1 VAVAGPIAGPTRA
14 APRGRGLGLIALIA
28 ALGAAILAPLVAA
41 IATFSIGLGA
51 GREIV
56 LNPTDIDF
64 DWSVLT
70 PVRDWVLVAEISF
83 WAGTALGV
91 WALVQGA
98 IAIVTDRGR
107 GLGIAAVAVAIAGV
121 IIFAVVVQGFLAAGL
136 AAGSGIGG

>member
-1 VAVAGPIAGPTRA
+1 M
-14 APRGRGLGLIALIA
+14 
-28 ALGAAILAPLVAA
+28 GAAILAPLVAA

-51 GREIV
+51 GREIA
-56 LNPTDIDF
+56 LNPMDVDF

-83 WAGTALGV
+83 WVGTVLGI
-91 WALVQGA
+91 WAIVQGA
-98 IAIVTDRGR
+98 IAIVANRGR

-121 IIFAVVVQGFLAAGL
+121 IVFAVVVQGFLAAGL